1 MQKIRLPTDLLSDRE
16 VEVIVHLCWGASA
29 FGFGRVLQ
37 DLMIA
42 YLAGKESRSQIALTS
57 GPGAGSGEAHL
68 PGLGGA

>member
-1 MQKIRLPTDLLSDRE
+1 MSYI
-16 VEVIVHLCWGASA
+16 SA
-29 FGFGRVLQ
+29 EEPSAYGFGHVLQ

-57 GPGAGSGEAHL
+57 GPGAGSGEADL